1 MGEKQQQLTAT
12 MGKGQ
17 NEGGFSEDQLQ
28 MYKDCFKLM
37 DINKD
42 GQLDKND
49 LRGAFD
55 NVGVLMSEGE
65 LDGLLGEI
73 GGACTYDNMVKMF
86 QEKMAGDGNDSDDL
100 IVQAFKAYDNEG
112 KIDSKMF
119 THALMTWGDKMT
131 KAEIDDIFGEFEID
145 EDYMIKSKDVIG
157 LFVAVKEEEKKEEAP
172 PPVVEEAPAEEDEG
186 EARRRRRRRPLSKWL
201 FQYLN
206 EASNNP
212 GLPSASCTIVHLS
225 DGEPKQFL
233 RPTSARL
240 SLHS

>member
-1 MGEKQQQLTAT
+1 MGRQSK

-17 NEGGFSEDQLQ
+17 NEGGFSEEQLQ

-42 GQLDKND
+42 GTLDKND

-65 LDGLLGEI
+65 LDSLLGEV

-86 QEKMAGDGNDSDDL
+86 QEKMAGDGNDPDDL
-100 IVQAFKAYDNEG
+100 IVQAFKAYDMDG

-119 THALMTWGDKMT
+119 QRALMTWGDKMT

-157 LFVAVKEEEKKEEAP
+157 LFVAVKEEAKKEEAP
-172 PPVVEEAPAEEDEG
+172 PPVEEAAPAEEDEG
-186 EARRRRRRRPLSKWL
+186 EAKKKKKKKKK
-201 FQYLN
+201 
-206 EASNNP
+206 A
-212 GLPSASCTIVHLS
+212 A
-225 DGEPKQFL
+225 K
-233 RPTSARL
+233 
-240 SLHS
+240 

>member
-1 MGEKQQQLTAT
+1 

-17 NEGGFSEDQLQ
+17 NEGGFSEEQLQ

-42 GQLDKND
+42 GTIDKND

-55 NVGVLMSEGE
+55 NVGVLMTEGE

-100 IVQAFKAYDNEG
+100 IVQAFKAYDQEG

-119 THALMTWGDKMT
+119 QHALMTWGDKMT

-145 EDYMIKSKDVIG
+145 EDYMIKSKDIIG
-157 LFVAVKEEEKKEEAP
+157 LFVAVKEEPKAEEPAP
-172 PPVVEEAPAEEDEG
+172 APVEEAPAEEDEG
-186 EARRRRRRRPLSKWL
+186 EAKKKKKKKKK
-201 FQYLN
+201 
-206 EASNNP
+206 A
-212 GLPSASCTIVHLS
+212 A
-225 DGEPKQFL
+225 K
-233 RPTSARL
+233 
-240 SLHS
+240 

>member
-1 MGEKQQQLTAT
+1 MGSSASSELQAGLK

-17 NEGGFSEDQLQ
+17 NEGGFSEEQIQ

-42 GQLDKND
+42 GTIDKND

-55 NVGVLMSEGE
+55 NVGVLMTESE
-65 LDGLLGEI
+65 LDDLLGEV

-86 QEKMAGDGNDSDDL
+86 QEEMAGDGNDSDDL
-100 IVQAFKAYDNEG
+100 IVQAFKAYDQEG

-131 KAEIDDIFGEFEID
+131 KAEIDDVFGEFEID
-145 EDYMIKSKDVIG
+145 EDYMIKTKEVVG

-172 PPVVEEAPAEEDEG
+172 APVVEEAPAEEDEG
-186 EARRRRRRRPLSKWL
+186 EAKKKKKKKKK
-201 FQYLN
+201 
-206 EASNNP
+206 A
-212 GLPSASCTIVHLS
+212 A
-225 DGEPKQFL
+225 K
-233 RPTSARL
+233 
-240 SLHS
+240 

>member
-1 MGEKQQQLTAT
+1 

-17 NEGGFSEDQLQ
+17 NDGFSQEQLD

-42 GQLDKND
+42 GVLDKND

-65 LDGLLGEI
+65 LDGLLGEVSEP
-73 GGACTYDNMVKMF
+73 CTCDNMVKMF
-86 QEKMAGDGNDSDDL
+86 ADKMAGEGNDPDDL

-119 THALMTWGDKMT
+119 QHALTTWGDKMT

-145 EDYMIKSKDVIG
+145 EDSMIKTKDVVS
-157 LFVAVKEEEKKEEAP
+157 LFVAVKEEPKAEEPAP
-172 PPVVEEAPAEEDEG
+172 VEEAHVEEEED
-186 EARRRRRRRPLSKWL
+186 AKKKKKKKK
-201 FQYLN
+201 
-206 EASNNP
+206 A
-212 GLPSASCTIVHLS
+212 A
-225 DGEPKQFL
+225 K
-233 RPTSARL
+233 
-240 SLHS
+240 